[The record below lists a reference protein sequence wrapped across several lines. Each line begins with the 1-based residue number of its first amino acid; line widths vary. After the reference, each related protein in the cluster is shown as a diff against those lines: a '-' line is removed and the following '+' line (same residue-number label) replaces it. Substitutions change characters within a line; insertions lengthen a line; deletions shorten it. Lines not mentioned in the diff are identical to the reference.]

1 MALPAST
8 AYEDIALGEAMH
20 IRGNHLA
27 DGAALHHIADADRLG
42 VGRCIAHP
50 AAHVGV
56 E

>member
-1 MALPAST
+1 MGLPTGAT
-8 AYEDIALGEAMH
+8 YNDIALGEPGD

-27 DGAALHHIADADRLG
+27 DRAALHHTADANRLG
-42 VGRCIAHP
+42 VGRRIAHP